1 MESEAVDHI
10 GGVRGDGEAE
20 EARRP
25 RPETPAL
32 IDMDNAEAFRPVP
45 VCFN

>member
-1 MESEAVDHI
+1 MENGAIEIGEDVRKDKERISE
-10 GGVRGDGEAE
+10 
-20 EARRP
+20 P

-32 IDMDNAEAFRPVP
+32 IDMDNPEAFRPVP